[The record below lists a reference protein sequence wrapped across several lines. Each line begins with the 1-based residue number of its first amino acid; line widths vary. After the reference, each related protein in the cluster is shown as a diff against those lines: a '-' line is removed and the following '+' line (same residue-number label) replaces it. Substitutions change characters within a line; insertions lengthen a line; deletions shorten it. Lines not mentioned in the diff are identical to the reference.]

1 MNRAE
6 RRRAAREEGK
16 QNKLYMSR
24 QNNKQTKYGLT
35 MDQIELVKKEVMDEL
50 SEYYITALMTCFALS
65 EHRLYGH
72 GKKRIYR
79 SLEYVEDLMTSVMK
93 GDTTVDEYKKQLEE
107 ETGVR
112 ITLE

>member
-6 RRRAAREEGK
+6 RRRAAREEDK
-16 QNKLYMSR
+16 KNRLYSSR
-24 QNNKQTKYGLT
+24 QNNKQTRYGLT
-35 MDQIELVKKEVMDEL
+35 IDQINLVKKEVMDGL

-72 GKKRIYR
+72 GKKRINR
-79 SLEYVEDLMTSVMK
+79 SLEYIEDLMTDVMK
-93 GDTTVDEYKKQLEE
+93 GNATVDDYRKQLEE